1 MAMIRL
7 RTRLAKRN
15 CYAFDILDEGGE
27 ANLRRGRGTRR
38 SFTPLGASLVNFD
51 RRPSHSCRSGAAGP
65 FYLVLFA
72 PASSEQAFCS
82 LGCEF
87 SQVLIDCV
95 SEADIFLFM
104 QLQ

>member
-38 SFTPLGASLVNFD
+38 SFTAAWREPRKFRSAPKPLLPERSSRAVLSGALRACFLGAGLLLAGMRVLPGAD
-51 RRPSHSCRSGAAGP
+51 RLRVRG
-65 FYLVLFA
+65 
-72 PASSEQAFCS
+72 
-82 LGCEF
+82 
-87 SQVLIDCV
+87 
-95 SEADIFLFM
+95 
-104 QLQ
+104 

>member
-1 MAMIRL
+1 MKVEKQTCAVVAER
-7 RTRLAKRN
+7 
-15 CYAFDILDEGGE
+15 GGV
-27 ANLRRGRGTRR
+27 
-38 SFTPLGASLVNFD
+38 SPPLGTSLVNFD

>member
-38 SFTPLGASLVNFD
+38 SFTAAWRELVNFD